1 MIGKIDREMRLKRL
15 VIDVLAD
22 KFGVRVKKIRSNW
35 GRYSEIYKK
44 CLPNTMVGGD
54 GFKTNLQLVDT
65 CRHLE
70 GDVVECGVWKGGMSA
85 GMAYLLGPTR
95 KYYLFDSFEGLP
107 KPTEMDGEYAVEWQ
121 ESGDDELTH
130 SNCTADEADADAI
143 MRRTGVDYQLVK
155 GWFQDT
161 VPNFEGI
168 EKIAVLRLDGDWYDS
183 TMIALEKFV
192 PLVVPG
198 GVIILDDYYYWEG
211 CSKAVHD
218 YLSRE
223 KSTARLVSG
232 ENFAYFRKQAPGSAS
247 GARTA
252 ESAL

>member
-1 MIGKIDREMRLKRL
+1 MRLKRL
-15 VIDVLAD
+15 AIDILAD
-22 KFGVRVKKIRSNW
+22 NFGVRVKKIRGNW
-35 GRYSEIYKK
+35 GRYSDIYQK
-44 CLPNTMVGGD
+44 CKPNTMVGGD
-54 GFKTNLQLVDT
+54 GFRNNLQLVDT
-65 CRHLE
+65 CRHLK

-85 GMAYLLGPTR
+85 GMAYLLGPGR

-107 KPTEMDGEYAVEWQ
+107 EPTELDGEYAVEWQ

-130 SNCTADEADADAI
+130 NNCTADEADADAI

-183 TMIALEKFV
+183 TMITLEKFV

-218 YLSRE
+218 YLSKE

-232 ENFAYFRKQAPGSAS
+232 ENFVYFRKQAPGSAS